1 MENLVIILKGFI
13 LGIANVIPGVS
24 GGTLAITLGIYE
36 RLLSVINHFKDKLKE
51 NIKFILF
58 LLIGIVIAILVF
70 SNIIGF
76 CLEKYPFATILF
88 FIGIILGGLPTL
100 FKKVKNTVNL
110 SNLIIFF
117 ITFGIVMI
125 LTFIRPDNNEVS
137 LDSLNIVK
145 IIGLFFSGAI
155 ASASM
160 LLPGISG
167 SFVLM
172 LFGYYKPIINSIREL
187 TKFNNLMHNIIVLGF
202 AGIGILLGIFIAA
215 RLIEWLLKKY
225 EVKTYYGIIGF
236 VIASIISI
244 FITAVSNPIGTIE
257 IIVGILLL
265 LTGIL
270 VAKFVGE

>member
-137 LDSLNIVK
+137 LDSLNIIK

>member
-137 LDSLNIVK
+137 LDSLNIIK

-187 TKFNNLMHNIIVLGF
+187 TKFNNLMHNIIVLSF

>member
-36 RLLSVINHFKDKLKE
+36 RLLSVINQFKDKLKE

-137 LDSLNIVK
+137 LDSLNIIK

-187 TKFNNLMHNIIVLGF
+187 TKFNNLMHNIIVLSF

>member
-51 NIKFILF
+51 NIKFLLF

-137 LDSLNIVK
+137 LDSLNIIK